1 MGEIDVDITQ
11 EHLYIQ
17 YIEDLMIILWV
28 IVVTSVYLGNGEILL
43 TVN

>member
-1 MGEIDVDITQ
+1 MGKLDQDITQ

-17 YIEDLMIILWV
+17 YSEDLMIILWV

-43 TVN
+43 AVN